1 MFSGQKPYNPVVL
14 QTYTRG
20 ISVSDETIDKK
31 HWSFWVICI
40 VGLVWN
46 AGGAANYLM
55 QTNMEF
61 VNSMPA
67 THQAIIIGRPA
78 WATGGF
84 AVGVFGGVLGCI
96 LLMLVQRISR
106 YVFLISMTGIFV
118 TMIHTINV
126 AMSNIEFSYL
136 EFFVMAVLP
145 LLVAV
150 VLVLYARHA
159 LAKYADR

>member
-1 MFSGQKPYNPVVL
+1 MNNA
-14 QTYTRG
+14 
-20 ISVSDETIDKK
+20 TIVKK
-31 HWSFWVICI
+31 HWSFWAVCI

-46 AGGAANYLM
+46 AGGVANYLM

-84 AVGVFGGVLGCI
+84 AVGVFGGALGCI
-96 LLMLVQRISR
+96 LLMLLQRSSQ
-106 YVFLISMTGIFV
+106 YVFLISVVGIIV

-126 AMSNIEFSYL
+126 AMTNTELSFL
-136 EFFVMAVLP
+136 ELFVMAVLP
-145 LLVAV
+145 LVVALVLVA
-150 VLVLYARHA
+150 YARHA
-159 LAKYADR
+159 LARFGGR